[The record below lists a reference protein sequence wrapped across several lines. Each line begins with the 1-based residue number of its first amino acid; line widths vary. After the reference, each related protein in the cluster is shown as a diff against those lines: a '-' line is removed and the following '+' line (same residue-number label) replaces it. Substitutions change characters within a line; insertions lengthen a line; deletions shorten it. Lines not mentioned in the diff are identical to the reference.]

1 MQPCTFNKKE
11 EGNSMAVLVRR
22 DTGAQMEGLDLLLE
36 KWDRLVRAGT
46 QSLTRAYEFGEL
58 AKALH
63 DISSYTYSWAKLGR
77 VIDRKGPTVAVYA
90 KLYAAYPTV
99 NGLLAAAEALDTYDI
114 SKLAGVSKAAAWHY
128 SYLCKNCGS
137 DDIARVRGSRS

>member
-1 MQPCTFNKKE
+1 MVT
-11 EGNSMAVLVRR
+11 LVRKESGR
-22 DTGAQMEGLDLLLE
+22 QVEGMDLFIE
-36 KWDRLVRAGT
+36 TWGRLVRAGD

-63 DISSYTYSWAKLGR
+63 DLSRVTYSWTKLGR
-77 VIDRKGPTVAVYA
+77 LIDRKGPTVATYA
-90 KLYAAYPTV
+90 KLFTAYPTV

-114 SKLAGVSKAAAWHY
+114 AKLAGVSKAAIWHY

-137 DDIARVRGSRS
+137 DDIAKVKAARK